1 MFKFSLKT
9 FIECAIVGA
18 GFRSRNGYL
27 QSLFLIWRTLEDC
40 TYC

>member
-18 GFRSRNGYL
+18 GFVAGMAIYNL
-27 QSLFLIWRTLEDC
+27 CF
-40 TYC
+40 

>member
-18 GFRSRNGYL
+18 GFEAGMAIYNL
-27 QSLFLIWRTLEDC
+27 CF
-40 TYC
+40 